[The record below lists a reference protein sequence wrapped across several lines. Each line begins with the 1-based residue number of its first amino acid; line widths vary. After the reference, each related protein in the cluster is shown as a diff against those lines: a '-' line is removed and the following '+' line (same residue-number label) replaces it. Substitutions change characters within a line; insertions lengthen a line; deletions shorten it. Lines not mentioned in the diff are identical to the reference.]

1 MRIRQ
6 HIDRVGQMCFELF
19 NEGSRKRGPPPAEPS
34 DGLDNAKRQ
43 RLGAEL
49 PTQPPPPALPEG
61 PVSAAQL
68 FTLTNDQG
76 LISFDVKQ
84 LPFDL
89 MVRIFIPILQ
99 HIDKTSFDTAIG
111 HVRTR
116 HEQFLQRQ
124 QSRPP
129 NLPPDQRQAPGDDD
143 YEPDFEPEEDAEQIE
158 NKQDGLPYAQD
169 ALESPTDLALG
180 IFKLP
185 QPPPLTPEETEE
197 IGKSTINRVFGM
209 MHVLDEPVAKK
220 QPSGFNRLAGSNY
233 DKDAWITVITRIATR
248 AAAGLEGNDNN
259 DDEEDAET
267 EEQKL
272 SRTRKQDLGLSDG
285 IRETL
290 RTYILE
296 DFRNRI
302 STAVSWL
309 TEEWYN
315 DIVQSLPSDP
325 SSSSPTGSSSAH
337 TSPNTNK
344 NINPLIQQ
352 HYPTW
357 SLRLLDGMLP
367 YLDAKDAK
375 HLIRFLG
382 EMPAINR
389 DILDR
394 IKSLAKDP
402 ERVRLS
408 VDALHY
414 LVLVRPPA
422 RELALDVLQELWE
435 EGKFSYLWTCLC
447 KRIGW
452 DD

>member
-1 MRIRQ
+1 
-6 HIDRVGQMCFELF
+6 MCFELF
-19 NEGSRKRGPPPAEPS
+19 NEGSRKRGLPAVEPS

-49 PTQPPPPALPEG
+49 PAQPPPPALPEG

-68 FTLTNDQG
+68 YTLTTDQG
-76 LISFDVKQ
+76 LTSFDVNQ

-89 MVRIFIPILQ
+89 MVKIFIPILQ

-111 HVRTR
+111 HVRSR

-129 NLPPDQRQAPGDDD
+129 NLPPGQGQAPGDDE
-143 YEPDFEPEEDAEQIE
+143 YEPDFEPEEDAEQVE
-158 NKQDGLPYAQD
+158 NKQDGLPYGQN

-180 IFKLP
+180 TFKLP

-209 MHVLDEPVAKK
+209 MHVLDEPSTKK
-220 QPSGFNRLAGSNY
+220 QKLGFNRLAGSNY
-233 DKDAWITVITRIATR
+233 DKDAWITVITRIASR
-248 AAAGLEGNDNN
+248 AAAGLEGNDGN
-259 DDEEDAET
+259 DDEDHSET
-267 EEQKL
+267 VAQKI
-272 SRTRKQDLGLSDG
+272 SRTRKQDLSLGDG
-285 IRETL
+285 VRETL

-302 STAVSWL
+302 SIAVSWL

-315 DIVQSLPSDP
+315 DLVQSLPSEF
-325 SSSSPTGSSSAH
+325 SSSSPTRSVSKPTTPDH
-337 TSPNTNK
+337 DKDNK
-344 NINPLIQQ
+344 PLALQ

-382 EMPAINR
+382 EMPAMNR
-389 DILDR
+389 DVLDR

-402 ERVRLS
+402 ERVKLS

-422 RELALDVLQELWE
+422 RDLALDVLRELWE
-435 EGKFSYLWTCLC
+435 EGMSSFSFFHSFFLKLANVVLL
-447 KRIGW
+447 
-452 DD
+452 